1 MYTYTYICTHTETQ
15 LHVATSVMKKRNQRR
30 GGMSQAEGLLLRR
43 AGAGSLRREEGSA
56 GHMEIP
62 GKVIPA
68 EGRGRQ
74 VKGPEAGACMITS
87 ISPYLPTLLFPQ
99 QRRH

>member
-56 GHMEIP
+56 GHMEIH
-62 GKVIPA
+62 A